1 MWFDD
6 KEIEAV
12 LQKVVD
18 NFLKPRFKELG
29 MNASG
34 EWLQNVGISV
44 VDDSG
49 TIDARAYS
57 EELAKGRKPGKLP
70 PVKQI
75 EKWVNVKLGLSGNE
89 AKSVAW
95 AISKK
100 IEKEGTSWYKKGG
113 SDLIEVLSEPRTI
126 QFIQEELSGI
136 LRIRI
141 AENLVRTA
149 HEVFG

>member
-113 SDLIEVLSEPRTI
+113 SDLIEVLS
-126 QFIQEELSGI
+126 
-136 LRIRI
+136 
-141 AENLVRTA
+141 
-149 HEVFG
+149 

>member
-6 KEIEAV
+6 KEIEDV
-12 LQKVVD
+12 IQKVVD

-34 EWLQNVGISV
+34 EWLQSIEISTGN
-44 VDDSG
+44 DSG

-57 EELAKGRKPGKLP
+57 EQLAKGRKPGKLP
-70 PVKQI
+70 PVRQL
-75 EKWVNVKLGLSGNE
+75 ERWVNAKLGLSGNE

-100 IEKEGTSWYKKGG
+100 IEKEGTSWYQKGG
-113 SDLIEVLSEPRTI
+113 SDLIEVLS
-126 QFIQEELSGI
+126 
-136 LRIRI
+136 
-141 AENLVRTA
+141 
-149 HEVFG
+149 